1 MNKWEIVDE
10 LSRTNTVEKIIYKL
24 LPASKNRFDCP
35 DDLVQD
41 IYVLLLEKDDKL
53 IIDLYNKGELGFY
66 LLKIARNQLLSAN
79 SPYSTKYI
87 KLGAQSDDLTQAAN
101 TIFEE
106 DRRRVC

>member
-1 MNKWEIVDE
+1 MTKWEIVDE
-10 LSRTNTVEKIIYKL
+10 LSRSNTVEKIIYKL

-35 DDLVQD
+35 EDLVQD

-66 LLKIARNQLLSAN
+66 LLKVARNQLLSAN
-79 SPYSTKYI
+79 SPYYTKYI
-87 KLGAQSDDLTQAAN
+87 KFLANCDELEKGAHIS
-101 TIFEE
+101 EE

>member
-1 MNKWEIVDE
+1 MTKWEIIDE
-10 LSRTNTVEKIIYKL
+10 LSRSNTVEKIIYKL

-66 LLKIARNQLLSAN
+66 LLRIARNQLLSAN
-79 SPYSTKYI
+79 SPYYTKYI
-87 KLGAQSDDLTQAAN
+87 KLGANSDDLTQATN
-101 TIFEE
+101 TITTE
-106 DRRRVC
+106 D

>member
-1 MNKWEIVDE
+1 MTKWEIVDE
-10 LSRTNTVEKIIYKL
+10 LSRSNTVEKIIYKL

-66 LLKIARNQLLSAN
+66 LLKIARNQLLSKN
-79 SPYSTKYI
+79 SPYYQKYI
-87 KLGAQSDDLTQAAN
+87 RFQSNSDDITQATN
-101 TIFEE
+101 IPTE
-106 DRRRVC
+106 D